1 MGQGRRGFRTGRVVS
16 LKVVATRRLSRGAS
30 GVNSRDSPKTRSP
43 QAAGMG
49 SPGEYLSFARIG
61 ARVFPMS
68 PPERASAF
76 RRAIRLR
83 AIALL
88 GGLLV
93 AASPASATTVQ
104 PPDFPQLVSRAASV
118 FRGEVVSLRSELV
131 TRGPDRAI
139 FTRVTFRV
147 TEVIRGA
154 PLPSEVTLEFLGG
167 TVGDLTLEV
176 AGMPRFEPGGREIV
190 FVERSGPQ
198 ICPLVAM
205 AHGRYRVLLDSVGA
219 EFVARDNGAPLVRP
233 DDVALPL
240 TAPAVAVLTS
250 RQSLAAARPLSPAEF
265 TAAVRSEALR
275 ARLP

>member
-1 MGQGRRGFRTGRVVS
+1 
-16 LKVVATRRLSRGAS
+16 
-30 GVNSRDSPKTRSP
+30 
-43 QAAGMG
+43 MG
-49 SPGEYLSFARIG
+49 SPGEYLSFLWIG
-61 ARVFPMS
+61 ARVFPMF
-68 PPERASAF
+68 PPKRASAF

-93 AASPASATTVQ
+93 AASPTLATSVQ
-104 PPDFPQLVSRAASV
+104 PPDFPQLVARAASV

-147 TEVIRGA
+147 SEVIRGA
-154 PLPSEVTLEFLGG
+154 ALPVEVTLEFLGG

-190 FVERSGPQ
+190 FVERAGPQ

-205 AHGRYRVLLDSVGA
+205 AYGRYRVLLDAAGA

-233 DDVALPL
+233 DDVALSL
-240 TAPAVAVLTS
+240 TAPVVVVLTS
-250 RQSLAAARPLSPAEF
+250 RQSLARARPLSPLEF